1 MLLCR
6 DCNVSGKQFLSEQIW
21 KNIAHGEKKCTI
33 VVLIIQYVNK
43 KCLGKQAPTET
54 GTEAEEP

>member
-21 KNIAHGEKKCTI
+21 ENIAHGEKKGTI
-33 VVLIIQYVNK
+33 MVLIIQCVNK
-43 KCLGKQAPTET
+43 KCVDKEAPIET